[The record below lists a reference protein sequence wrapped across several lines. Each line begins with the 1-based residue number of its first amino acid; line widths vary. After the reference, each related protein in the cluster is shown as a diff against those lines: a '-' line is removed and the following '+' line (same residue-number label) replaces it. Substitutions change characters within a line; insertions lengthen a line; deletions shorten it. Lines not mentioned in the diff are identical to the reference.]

1 MTKYRIGRSF
11 NIANSEEEIVV
22 EAASQ
27 EEAEE
32 MAWDWAMEAVSSW
45 ASPLEEEDV
54 DYE

>member
-1 MTKYRIGRSF
+1 MTKYRIGRSY
-11 NIANSEEEIVV
+11 NQVNSEEEIVV

-27 EEAEE
+27 EQAEE
-32 MAWDWAMEAVSSW
+32 MAWEWAMEAVSSW